1 MGQADTDTNSTSP
14 QITDAALKL
23 LSAHADAGR
32 FFLWVHYFD
41 PHAQYVAHAGAPDF
55 GDPSH
60 PKGWKMR
67 AAYDGE
73 VWFVDQAIGRLLA
86 AVRAAPW
93 GKRTVVAVTS
103 DHGEAMTE
111 HGLAFQHGFEIWEPL
126 MRVPLLLSVPG
137 VEPRRIG
144 VKRST
149 IDLVPTLLDL
159 LRIPQPPAGELSGR
173 SLVPDLVVPQGHG
186 YEERDVL
193 IDMPDGPYT
202 HMRRG
207 LIHGPTPGMKLVH
220 YGGRHYALYD
230 LARDPDE
237 NDDLSSIRAPRPDG
251 RAAAAHPGGPE
262 GDLRQARQPVEQP
275 HHFASYRSIEGRSG
289 RAIYLRRKPEF
300 RTCSSRS
307 RNRCASAR
315 TRAPVQPSVPRPSV
329 IVVLSSTRTV
339 TGRPPRRWPRA
350 ARRARAPSRRTRRRV
365 P

>member
-1 MGQADTDTNSTSP
+1 VPAWGQTDTDTNSTSP

-23 LSAHADAGR
+23 LAEHGDAGR

-41 PHAQYVAHAGAPDF
+41 PHAQYVAHEGAPDF
-55 GDPSH
+55 SDPSH

-73 VWFVDQAIGRLLA
+73 VWFVDKAIGRLLD
-86 AVRAAPW
+86 AVRDAPW
-93 GKRTVVAVTS
+93 GKRTVIAVTS

-144 VKRST
+144 VKRSA
-149 IDLVPTLLDL
+149 IDLVPTLLDVL
-159 LRIPQPPAGELSGR
+159 HIPQPPPGQLSGR
-173 SLVPDLVVPQGHG
+173 SLAADLVAPPGQA

-207 LIHGPTPGMKLVH
+207 LIHGPTPGMKLIH

-230 LARDPDE
+230 LAHDPDE
-237 NDDLSSIRAPRPDG
+237 NEDLATDP
-251 RAAAAHPGGPE
+251 AQLGPM
-262 GDLRQARQPVEQP
+262 VERLQQ
-275 HHFASYRSIEGRSG
+275 
-289 RAIYLRRKPEF
+289 
-300 RTCSSRS
+300 
-307 RNRCASAR
+307 
-315 TRAPVQPSVPRPSV
+315 TRAGLKEIYVKPDSP
-329 IVVLSSTRTV
+329 
-339 TGRPPRRWPRA
+339 
-350 ARRARAPSRRTRRRV
+350 
-365 P
+365 